1 MGFLTEVC
9 WFLFISVSATLIKSG
24 STSTCFPC
32 QTCHMLVLT
41 FLACGGGGLTDV
53 CDCRVTEQAPTQHQ
67 EHHHC
72 FESHVIRINSSW
84 TRTCTHTTGLQQLKG
99 KGLKKSLLGLF
110 TKAVF
115 VCCCVNPTPLLS
127 CRTSVFL
134 FKPHGSWWICDE
146 LPLLFTDLEAVVLFL
161 GTGEI

>member
-1 MGFLTEVC
+1 MEVC
-9 WFLFISVSATLIKSG
+9 WFLFVSVSATLIKSG

-41 FLACGGGGLTDV
+41 FLACGGALQTFVTAELQSKHPHNIKSIITVLRAMSSESTPPEQELALILQV
-53 CDCRVTEQAPTQHQ
+53 C
-67 EHHHC
+67 
-72 FESHVIRINSSW
+72 SS
-84 TRTCTHTTGLQQLKG
+84 RRAKG
-99 KGLKKSLLGLF
+99 WRNLYWAFF
-110 TKAVF
+110 TKSVF
-115 VCCCVNPTPLLS
+115 VCCCVNPKPLLS
-127 CRTSVFL
+127 SRTSVFL